1 MERDGDAVL
10 ERQHP
15 RVVRHEN
22 RAVDLAERLEARE
35 VHQRGIHDAHVPA
48 DSGEPRE
55 GAAEGGEQRVALD
68 QDVAV
73 DRPQHAVVR
82 LARGELVG
90 EDAGDGEAPGDAS
103 ASRDVRP
110 VHADV
115 KASFAHSRHLRA
127 EAGVEALEPVRERR
141 GIVAAAWAGEEE
153 HL

>member
-1 MERDGDAVL
+1 MERDGDAVFK
-10 ERQHP
+10 RQHP

-82 LARGELVG
+82 LARGEHVG
-90 EDAGDGEAPGDAS
+90 EDAGDGEAPGDAG
-103 ASRDVRP
+103 APRDVGP

-115 KASFAHSRHLRA
+115 KASFAHL
-127 EAGVEALEPVRERR
+127 
-141 GIVAAAWAGEEE
+141 
-153 HL
+153 